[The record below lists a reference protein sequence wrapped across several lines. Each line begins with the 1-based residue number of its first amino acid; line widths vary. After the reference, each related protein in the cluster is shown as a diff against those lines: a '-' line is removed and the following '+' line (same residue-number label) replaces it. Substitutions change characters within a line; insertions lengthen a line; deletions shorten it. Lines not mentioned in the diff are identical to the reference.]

1 MVDKLAEKS
10 VNFNTIEEFLNEE
23 NAFEVN
29 GVLLNKAWV
38 INLFILA
45 N

>member
-1 MVDKLAEKS
+1 MVDKIAKKS
-10 VNFNTIEEFLNEE
+10 VVYSTIEEFLNKE
-23 NAFEVN
+23 NAFEMK

-38 INLFILA
+38 INQLI